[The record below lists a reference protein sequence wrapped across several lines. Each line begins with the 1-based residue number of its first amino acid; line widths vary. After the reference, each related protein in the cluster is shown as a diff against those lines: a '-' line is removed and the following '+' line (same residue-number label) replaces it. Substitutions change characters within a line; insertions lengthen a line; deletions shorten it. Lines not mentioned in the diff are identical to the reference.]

1 MACLVHT
8 TNKKQPWDTFLFR
21 KPKKEIFMENITFTT
36 EQKEQIKQNALAIER
51 YIVENVV
58 PRLAGDVRL
67 EFGGTHQC
75 PRTGAV
81 TPMYVLVIKKE
92 PYYFCAG
99 WNKTQEA
106 HVGLVYGFGPA
117 MILEE
122 RQTDALYA
130 LLQNWSSLKVKLER
144 AIRDQDAANAFINN
158 FTV

>member
-1 MACLVHT
+1 
-8 TNKKQPWDTFLFR
+8 
-21 KPKKEIFMENITFTT
+21 MENITFTK

-51 YIVENVV
+51 YIVENIV

-92 PYYFCAG
+92 LYYFCAG

-117 MILEE
+117 MVLEE

-130 LLQNWSSLKVKLER
+130 LLQNWSLLKVKLER
-144 AIRDQDAANAFINN
+144 VIREQDVANAFINN
-158 FTV
+158 FEV

>member
-1 MACLVHT
+1 
-8 TNKKQPWDTFLFR
+8 
-21 KPKKEIFMENITFTT
+21 MENITFTQ

-75 PRTGAV
+75 PRTGAT
-81 TPMYVLVIKKE
+81 TPTYVLVVKKE

-106 HVGLVYGFGPA
+106 HVGLVYGFGSA
-117 MILEE
+117 MVLEE
-122 RQTDALYA
+122 RLTDDLYA
-130 LLQNWSSLKVKLER
+130 LLKNWPYLKAKLEQII
-144 AIRDQDAANAFINN
+144 ADQDAANAFINN
-158 FTV
+158 FEV

>member
-1 MACLVHT
+1 
-8 TNKKQPWDTFLFR
+8 
-21 KPKKEIFMENITFTT
+21 MENITFNQ

-75 PRTGAV
+75 PRTGAT
-81 TPMYVLVIKKE
+81 TPTYVLVVKKE

-122 RQTDALYA
+122 RLADDLYT
-130 LLQNWSSLKVKLER
+130 LLKNWPYLKAKLEQ
-144 AIRDQDAANAFINN
+144 IITDQDAANAFINN
-158 FTV
+158 FEI

>member
-1 MACLVHT
+1 
-8 TNKKQPWDTFLFR
+8 
-21 KPKKEIFMENITFTT
+21 MENITFTK

-51 YIVENVV
+51 YIVETVV

-67 EFGGTHQC
+67 EFGGTHHC
-75 PRTGAV
+75 PRTGTP
-81 TPMYVLVIKKE
+81 TPMYVLVVKKE

-117 MILEE
+117 MVLEE

-130 LLQNWSSLKVKLER
+130 ILQNWSSLKTKIEQII
-144 AIRDQDAANAFINN
+144 ANQDATNAFINN
-158 FTV
+158 FKI

>member
-1 MACLVHT
+1 
-8 TNKKQPWDTFLFR
+8 
-21 KPKKEIFMENITFTT
+21 MENITFTT
-36 EQKEQIKQNALAIER
+36 EQKGQIKQNALAIER
-51 YIVENVV
+51 YIETNVV

-75 PRTGAV
+75 PRTGAM
-81 TPMYVLVIKKE
+81 TPMYVLVVKKE

-99 WNKTQEA
+99 WNKEQQA

-117 MILEE
+117 IVLEE

-130 LLQNWSSLKVKLER
+130 LLQNWSSLKIKLER
-144 AIRDQDAANAFINN
+144 TIREQDAANAFIKN

>member
-1 MACLVHT
+1 
-8 TNKKQPWDTFLFR
+8 
-21 KPKKEIFMENITFTT
+21 MENITFTT

-81 TPMYVLVIKKE
+81 TPMYVLVVKKE
-92 PYYFCAG
+92 LYPFCAG
-99 WNKTQEA
+99 WNKEQQA
-106 HVGLVYGFGPA
+106 HVGLVYGVGPA
-117 MILEE
+117 IILAE

-130 LLQNWSSLKVKLER
+130 LLKDWPSLKVNLER
-144 AIRDQDAANAFINN
+144 IIRDQNAANAFINN

>member
-1 MACLVHT
+1 
-8 TNKKQPWDTFLFR
+8 
-21 KPKKEIFMENITFTT
+21 MENITFTT
-36 EQKEQIKQNALAIER
+36 EQKEQIKQNALAIEH

-92 PYYFCAG
+92 LYYFCAG

-117 MILEE
+117 MVLEE

-130 LLQNWSSLKVKLER
+130 LLQNWSLLKVKLER
-144 AIRDQDAANAFINN
+144 VIREQDAANAFINN
-158 FTV
+158 FQI

>member
-1 MACLVHT
+1 
-8 TNKKQPWDTFLFR
+8 
-21 KPKKEIFMENITFTT
+21 MENITFTK

-130 LLQNWSSLKVKLER
+130 LLQNWSSLKTKIEQII
-144 AIRDQDAANAFINN
+144 AKQDAANAFINN
-158 FTV
+158 FEV

>member
-1 MACLVHT
+1 
-8 TNKKQPWDTFLFR
+8 
-21 KPKKEIFMENITFTT
+21 MENITFTT
-36 EQKEQIKQNALAIER
+36 EQKEQIKQNALAIEH

-92 PYYFCAG
+92 LYPFCAG
-99 WNKTQEA
+99 WNKEQQA

-117 MILEE
+117 IILAE

-130 LLQNWSSLKVKLER
+130 LLQNWSSLKIKLER
-144 AIRDQDAANAFINN
+144 TIREQDAANAFINN
-158 FTV
+158 FEV

>member
-1 MACLVHT
+1 
-8 TNKKQPWDTFLFR
+8 
-21 KPKKEIFMENITFTT
+21 MENITFTT

-51 YIVENVV
+51 YIVENIV

-92 PYYFCAG
+92 LYPFCAG
-99 WNKTQEA
+99 WNKEQQA

-117 MILEE
+117 IILAE

-130 LLQNWSSLKVKLER
+130 LLKDWPSLKVKLER
-144 AIRDQDAANAFINN
+144 TIRDQDAANAFINN
-158 FTV
+158 FEV

>member
-1 MACLVHT
+1 
-8 TNKKQPWDTFLFR
+8 
-21 KPKKEIFMENITFTT
+21 MENITFTK
-36 EQKEQIKQNALAIER
+36 EQQEQIKQNALAIER

-92 PYYFCAG
+92 PCHFCAG

-117 MILEE
+117 MVLEE

-130 LLQNWSSLKVKLER
+130 LLQNWSLLKVKLER
-144 AIRDQDAANAFINN
+144 VIREQDVANAFINN
-158 FTV
+158 FEV

>member
-1 MACLVHT
+1 
-8 TNKKQPWDTFLFR
+8 
-21 KPKKEIFMENITFTT
+21 MENITFTK

-75 PRTGAV
+75 PRTGAT
-81 TPMYVLVIKKE
+81 TPTYVLVIKKE

-106 HVGLVYGFGPA
+106 HVGLVYGFGSA
-117 MILEE
+117 MVLEE
-122 RQTDALYA
+122 RLTDDLYA
-130 LLQNWSSLKVKLER
+130 LLKNWPYLKAKLEQII
-144 AIRDQDAANAFINN
+144 ADQDAANAFINN
-158 FTV
+158 FEV

>member
-1 MACLVHT
+1 
-8 TNKKQPWDTFLFR
+8 
-21 KPKKEIFMENITFTT
+21 MENITFTT
-36 EQKEQIKQNALAIER
+36 EQKEQIKQNALAIEH

>member
-1 MACLVHT
+1 
-8 TNKKQPWDTFLFR
+8 
-21 KPKKEIFMENITFTT
+21 MENITFTK

-75 PRTGAV
+75 PRTGAT
-81 TPMYVLVIKKE
+81 TPTYVLVVKKE

-106 HVGLVYGFGPA
+106 YVGLVYGFGPA
-117 MILEE
+117 MVLEE
-122 RQTDALYA
+122 RLTDDLYA
-130 LLQNWSSLKVKLER
+130 LLKNWPYLKAKLEQII
-144 AIRDQDAANAFINN
+144 ADQDAANAFINN
-158 FTV
+158 FEV

>member
-1 MACLVHT
+1 
-8 TNKKQPWDTFLFR
+8 
-21 KPKKEIFMENITFTT
+21 MENITFTT
-36 EQKEQIKQNALAIER
+36 EQKNQIKQNALAIEH

-117 MILEE
+117 MVLEE